1 MSPSLLGAILV
12 GALLAGFAAG
22 WMGGRA
28 LRWTMPNVLT
38 ATAVLIAGSLGG
50 PVMSERLIGQGPASY
65 LVAVL
70 IAGFA
75 AGLTFWP
82 MGETQGQRQ
91 GL

>member
-12 GALLAGFAAG
+12 GDLLAGFAAG

-28 LRWTMPNVLT
+28 LQWTMPNVLT
-38 ATAVLIAGSLGG
+38 AT
-50 PVMSERLIGQGPASY
+50 
-65 LVAVL
+65 AVL

>member
-38 ATAVLIAGSLGG
+38 ATAVLIAG
-50 PVMSERLIGQGPASY
+50 
-65 LVAVL
+65 
-70 IAGFA
+70 FA

-82 MGETQGQRQ
+82 MGDTQSAWPQRVPIAILALI
-91 GL
+91 GFGIATG